1 MTASTIIDPIERRPL
16 GRTKLTVSR
25 LGVGGGSS
33 FGRAGD
39 AGAQVLNT
47 CWDAGLRH
55 FDTAPLYGRGES
67 ELRYGQMLRARP
79 RDEFVLS
86 TKVGRNAPD
95 SYDYSAS
102 GVTGSIEGSME
113 RLGLGRID
121 LVSIHDLDRDKHGD
135 EFDAR
140 YEQAV
145 SGAYAVLKAL
155 RSSGEIG
162 AVGVGLSS
170 PDVALQMA
178 RSCKLDYIMLAGAYT
193 LLEHS
198 ALVELLPWC
207 QENEVSV
214 LLAAPFNTGIL
225 ATGAV
230 EGARYFYKPAPQ
242 SVVDRTR
249 RLEAVCGRH
258 GVPLAAA
265 ALQFPLLHP
274 AVTSVVV
281 GHAKPGE
288 VLRNLA
294 LLRYPVPGALWDEMK
309 EGGLIPGLAPTPASP
324 VRI

>member
-1 MTASTIIDPIERRPL
+1 M
-16 GRTKLTVSR
+16 
-25 LGVGGGSS
+25 GGGSS

-39 AGAQVLNT
+39 AGAQLLNT

-67 ELRYGQMLRARP
+67 ERRYGQTLRDRP
-79 RDEFVLS
+79 RNEFVLS

-95 SYDYSAS
+95 SYDYSES
-102 GVTGSIEGSME
+102 GVRRSLEGSLD
-113 RLGLGRID
+113 RLRLGRID

-135 EFDAR
+135 QFDAR
-140 YEQAV
+140 YEQALT
-145 SGAYAVLKAL
+145 GAYPALQAL
-155 RSSGEIG
+155 RSSGAIG

-170 PDVALQMA
+170 PDVALRIA
-178 RSCKLDYIMLAGAYT
+178 RNCELDYIMLAGAYT
-193 LLEHS
+193 LLEHA
-198 ALVELLPWC
+198 ALDELLPWC
-207 QENEVSV
+207 QENKVSV

-230 EGARYFYKPAPQ
+230 DGARYYYRPAPQ
-242 SVVDRTR
+242 SIIDRTR

-281 GHAKPGE
+281 GHEKPDE
-288 VLRNLA
+288 AMRNLA
-294 LLRYPVPGALWDEMK
+294 LLRHPVPSTLWVEMK
-309 EGGLIPGLAPTPASP
+309 EEGLIPELASTAGG
-324 VRI
+324 

>member
-1 MTASTIIDPIERRPL
+1 MTAIAIDPIERRPL
-16 GRTKLTVSR
+16 GRTNLTISR

-39 AGAQVLNT
+39 AGAQLLNT

-67 ELRYGQMLRARP
+67 ERRYGQTLRDRP
-79 RDEFVLS
+79 RNEFVLS

-95 SYDYSAS
+95 SYDYSES
-102 GVTGSIEGSME
+102 GVRRSLEGSLD
-113 RLGLGRID
+113 RLRLGRID

-135 EFDAR
+135 QFDAR
-140 YEQAV
+140 YEQALT
-145 SGAYAVLKAL
+145 GAYPALQAL
-155 RSSGEIG
+155 RSSGAIG

-170 PDVALQMA
+170 PDVALRIA
-178 RSCKLDYIMLAGAYT
+178 RNCELDYIMLAGAYT
-193 LLEHS
+193 LLEHA
-198 ALVELLPWC
+198 ALDELLPWC
-207 QENEVSV
+207 QENKVSV

-230 EGARYFYKPAPQ
+230 DGARYYYRPAPQ
-242 SVVDRTR
+242 SIIDRTR

-281 GHAKPGE
+281 GHEKPDE
-288 VLRNLA
+288 AMRNLA
-294 LLRYPVPGALWDEMK
+294 LLRHPVPSTLWVEMK
-309 EGGLIPGLAPTPASP
+309 EEGLIPELASTAGG
-324 VRI
+324 